1 MADLVSPE
9 DEVEPRWWTVTV
21 TQADGTVVEGLRMDE
36 DTFTIRLMDQD
47 ERLWAFSKTD
57 IRSYDRMENS
67 TMPNYEETLTAG
79 EIDDLVA
86 YLFSLRKESS
96 Q

>member
-1 MADLVSPE
+1 
-9 DEVEPRWWTVTV
+9 
-21 TQADGTVVEGLRMDE
+21 
-36 DTFTIRLMDQD
+36 
-47 ERLWAFSKTD
+47 
-57 IRSYDRMENS
+57 
-67 TMPNYEETLTAG
+67 MPSYEETLTAG